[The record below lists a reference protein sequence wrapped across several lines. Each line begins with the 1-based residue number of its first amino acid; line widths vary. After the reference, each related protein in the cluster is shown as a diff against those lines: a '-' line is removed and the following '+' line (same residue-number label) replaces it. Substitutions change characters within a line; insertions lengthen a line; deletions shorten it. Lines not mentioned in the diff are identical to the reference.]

1 MKIRTI
7 LSAILALASASPLF
21 VVCTDAHALP
31 QAPSATTKAPAKE
44 PYVAIVTQ
52 SDTLVRSGPSVE
64 SAYPF
69 GKLPQGAVLFVSE
82 ESLGW
87 ARVALTG
94 DTFTGWFGYVPASA
108 AAVANDDGSML
119 SITGRSEVRA
129 PNFEAN
135 GDPEKSFK
143 MIAPLGDGDVLE
155 ILEVVKGERGN
166 FYAVKLP
173 AKATGWVN
181 ASALRPATP
190 AESASATPAAPSPRP
205 IATPTTTPAAA
216 MPATETT
223 PSTTTTPDLSGPRP
237 ITDPPT
243 TIVPTPAETIT
254 LTPPDDA
261 STPAPSTAVDST
273 TARNLAAA
281 KARAATYEDLEKL
294 WAKLRKAPV
303 ESAEL
308 TQLRERYLAFAE
320 DPATSSIRASL
331 AQTRASQIALRMEVQ
346 DSILE
351 LAKLKAKS
359 NASVDGIANL
369 ELALLNRKGYDAV
382 GRLNAS
388 LVYDGERLPL
398 LYRLMDNVTG
408 QTIAYIVPAS
418 AFDLS
423 SMLGLLVGI
432 KGPIEYDGAL
442 RLNTLSPS
450 AIDVLASTQTPPQ
463 TSTTPPAPAV
473 TATGE
478 TTTTTTDTD
487 ENK

>member
-7 LSAILALASASPLF
+7 LSAILALSSASPLF

-31 QAPSATTKAPAKE
+31 QSPSATTTKAP
-44 PYVAIVTQ
+44 YTAIVTQ

-69 GKLPQGAVLFVSE
+69 GKLPQGSVVYVSE

-94 DTFTGWFGYVPASA
+94 ETFVGWFGYVPASA

-119 SITGRSEVRA
+119 SITGRSELRA

-143 MIAPLGDGDVLE
+143 MIAPLADGDVLE

-173 AKATGWVN
+173 TKATGWIN
-181 ASALRPATP
+181 ASALRPATA
-190 AESASATPAAPSPRP
+190 AEGAAATPVAPSPRP
-205 IATPTTTPAAA
+205 IPTPPASVPDATTPAI
-216 MPATETT
+216 TDE
-223 PSTTTTPDLSGPRP
+223 SGPRP
-237 ITDPPT
+237 IDAPST
-243 TIVPTPAETIT
+243 TVVPQPVQSIT
-254 LTPPDDA
+254 LTPDSNPADA
-261 STPAPSTAVDST
+261 APPTAPAMNATS
-273 TARNLAAA
+273 ARNRAAA

-294 WAKLRKAPV
+294 WGNLRKAPV
-303 ESAEL
+303 ETAEL
-308 TQLRERYLAFAE
+308 TQLRDRYLAFAE
-320 DPATSSIRASL
+320 DAATTPIRANL
-331 AQTRASQIALRMEVQ
+331 AQTRAAQIALRMEVQ
-346 DSILE
+346 DSILD

-388 LVYDGERLPL
+388 MVYDGERLPL
-398 LYRLMDNVTG
+398 LYRLMDNSTG
-408 QTIAYIVPAS
+408 QTIAYIVPAPT
-418 AFDLS
+418 FDLS

-432 KGPIEYDGAL
+432 KGPIDYDGSL

-463 TSTTPPAPAV
+463 TTSTPSTPAV
-473 TATGE
+473 TTADESSTAT
-478 TTTTTTDTD
+478 DAD
-487 ENK
+487 ESK